1 MNIDEVTEKI
11 TDLIYK
17 SYGSDS
23 GYLFGIEPKHKKA
36 IESLVNITIK
46 WFIDFQEAE
55 KGANQ

>member
-1 MNIDEVTEKI
+1 MNIEKATEQI
-11 TDLIYK
+11 TNLIYK
-17 SYGSDS
+17 SCGSES
-23 GYLFGIEPKHKKA
+23 GYLLGIEPKHKKA